1 MLRLLQENLATVL
14 VGLAMLLLIGL
25 ALWGALAP
33 RRRAKRGGC
42 GGGCCGCPSAAAAR
56 PPGAAAAPRRP
67 SGSGRRPGHDRH
79 ACKAARNPLQ

>member
-42 GGGCCGCPSAAAAR
+42 GGGRAR
-56 PPGAAAAPRRP
+56 SVRC
-67 SGSGRRPGHDRH
+67 GRRHNPRIEGRRAYDTGRGDGLHDRLCGNSIH
-79 ACKAARNPLQ
+79 GRG